1 MDIRRIYTL
10 VEEIRRDAGTPVEPA
25 ITRVAAIA
33 VVENPLAGKP
43 GADVAPLVEYGTELG
58 RILAERCTAVIPGER
73 IHSYGK
79 SAIIG
84 LHGEI
89 EHAAALI
96 HPTYGKSVRAV
107 IGGGAAAIPSS
118 KKIGMPGT
126 PVDVPLGYR
135 DNGSVASHFDT
146 MSIWVPDAPKP
157 HEFVVV
163 LVCTDGGRPH
173 PRTPG
178 LKLEDVRK

>member
-1 MDIRRIYTL
+1 MPEHRWSRPSPGWPPS
-10 VEEIRRDAGTPVEPA
+10 RSWR
-25 ITRVAAIA
+25 TRWRAS
-33 VVENPLAGKP
+33 P

-96 HPTYGKSVRAV
+96 HPTFGKSVRAV

-118 KKIGMPGT
+118 C
-126 PVDVPLGYR
+126 LLY
-135 DNGSVASHFDT
+135 
-146 MSIWVPDAPKP
+146 
-157 HEFVVV
+157 
-163 LVCTDGGRPH
+163 
-173 PRTPG
+173 
-178 LKLEDVRK
+178 